1 MVLNL
6 QQGNEVSKFDGAG

>member
-6 QQGNEVSKFDGAG
+6 QQGNEVSQFDGAG